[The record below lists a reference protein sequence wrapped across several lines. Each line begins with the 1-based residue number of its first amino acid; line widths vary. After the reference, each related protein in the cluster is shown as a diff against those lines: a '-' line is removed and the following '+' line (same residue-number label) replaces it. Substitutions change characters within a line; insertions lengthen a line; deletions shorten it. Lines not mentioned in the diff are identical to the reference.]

1 MKRGFSPMR
10 RRDFVSLLGGAA
22 AVQPFPVRAQ
32 RRSRPVRLGYLTG
45 GSFKEVQLGYVRE
58 GLTRIGWS
66 EGTDFT
72 VKARFADF
80 DYSLFPALTDE
91 LLRDGIDLLIAVGP
105 ATRMVQVTQRVVP
118 VVFAFSGDPVAA
130 GFVASFARPG
140 GNATGMSF
148 LALELAGKRL
158 DVLRE
163 AHPRARRVAVLVNPL
178 HPGEQEERRVTK
190 ESAARLGLETAFV
203 EVRSEGELRDAL
215 ERMGTMACDS
225 FTCFPDQ
232 LTL

>member
-80 DYSLFPALTDE
+80 DYSLFPALSHE
-91 LLRDGIDLLIAVGP
+91 LLSIGIDLL
-105 ATRMVQVTQRVVP
+105 
-118 VVFAFSGDPVAA
+118 FAA
-130 GFVASFARPG
+130 GPE
-140 GNATGMSF
+140 TPM
-148 LALELAGKRL
+148 
-158 DVLRE
+158 
-163 AHPRARRVAVLVNPL
+163 AHDPHRAQPRDLSSCSD
-178 HPGEQEERRVTK
+178 Q
-190 ESAARLGLETAFV
+190 V
-203 EVRSEGELRDAL
+203 E
-215 ERMGTMACDS
+215 
-225 FTCFPDQ
+225 
-232 LTL
+232 